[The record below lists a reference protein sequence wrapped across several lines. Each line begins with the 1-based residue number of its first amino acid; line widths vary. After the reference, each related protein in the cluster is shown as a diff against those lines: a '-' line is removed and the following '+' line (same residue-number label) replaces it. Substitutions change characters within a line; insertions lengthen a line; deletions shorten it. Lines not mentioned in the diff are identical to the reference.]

1 MIVNRLGE
9 NSGLIRTSK
18 NGVVGYLE
26 IHRPEKA
33 NAYNQALLMELA
45 RSLDQMEGDGT
56 VRSLVIHGAGDR
68 SFCAGA
74 DLEEMQ
80 IKDYSDALN
89 LKSSKLFAT
98 IASYPK
104 VTVAA
109 INGTA
114 AAGGLELALAC
125 DIRICSEQA
134 RFFFPETKLG
144 LIPAAG
150 GTHRLSQ
157 VVGVGRAKELILGG
171 GVWSSEDALRFG
183 LVSEVVRPDGIM
195 ACAQTWGERI
205 GQRDPLA
212 LQLAK
217 RAIDFRTSYHLES
230 GVEAVTEALL
240 YQIKKKNDISF

>member
-1 MIVNRLGE
+1 MTANHPGE

-18 NGVVGYLE
+18 KGMVGYLE

-33 NAYNQALLMELA
+33 NAYNQALLVELA
-45 RSLDQMEGDGT
+45 RSLDQMEGDST
-56 VRSLVIHGAGDR
+56 VRSLIIYGAGNR

-74 DLEEMQ
+74 DLEEMH
-80 IKDYSDALN
+80 IKDYSDALS
-89 LKSSKLFAT
+89 LKSSKVFAA

-109 INGTA
+109 INGA
-114 AAGGLELALAC
+114 AVAGGLEMALAC

-150 GTHRLSQ
+150 GTQRLSQ
-157 VVGVGRAKELILGG
+157 VVGIGRAKELILGG
-171 GVWSSEDALRFG
+171 GIWSAEDALRFG
-183 LVSEVVRPDGIM
+183 LVSEVVPSDTLL
-195 ACAQTWGERI
+195 ACAQKWGERI

-212 LQLAK
+212 LRLAK
-217 RAIDFRTSYHLES
+217 RAIDFRTSYNLES
-230 GVEAVTEALL
+230 GMEAVTEALL
-240 YQIKKKNDISF
+240 YELKERK

>member
-1 MIVNRLGE
+1 MTANYLGE
-9 NSGLIRTSK
+9 NPGLIRAWKQGS
-18 NGVVGYLE
+18 VGFVE

-33 NAYNQALLMELA
+33 NAYNQELLLELA
-45 RSLDQMEGDGT
+45 RSLDQMGEDST
-56 VRSLVIHGAGDR
+56 VRSLIIHGAGGR

-80 IKDYSDALN
+80 IKGYSDALN
-89 LKSSKLFAT
+89 LKSSKVFAA
-98 IASYPK
+98 IASFPK

-109 INGTA
+109 INGA
-114 AAGGLELALAC
+114 AVAGGLELALAC

-134 RFFFPETKLG
+134 RFFFPETNLG

-171 GVWSSEDALRFG
+171 GVWSAQDALRFG
-183 LVSEVVRPDGIM
+183 LVSEVVPPDSVL
-195 ACAQTWGERI
+195 ACAQRWGERI

-217 RAIDFRTSYHLES
+217 KAIDFRTAYNLES

-240 YQIKKKNDISF
+240 YQVKVKK

>member
-1 MIVNRLGE
+1 MEDDDRGRSL
-9 NSGLIRTSK
+9 GLIRIWK
-18 NGVVGYLE
+18 EGRVGYLE

-89 LKSSKLFAT
+89 LKSSKIFST

-134 RFFFPETKLG
+134 HFFFPETKLG

-183 LVSEVVRPDGIM
+183 LVSEVVRPDKLM

-240 YQIKKKNDISF
+240 YQIKKKNDISV

>member
-1 MIVNRLGE
+1 MNDKEPAMNPGLVNTWKQ
-9 NSGLIRTSK
+9 RT
-18 NGVVGYLE
+18 VGYIELN
-26 IHRPEKA
+26 RPDKS
-33 NAYNQALLMELA
+33 NAYNDALLNNLSSILDKMEA
-45 RSLDQMEGDGT
+45 DRE
-56 VRSLVIHGAGDR
+56 VRTLVITGAGNR
-68 SFCAGA
+68 CFCAGA
-74 DLEEMQ
+74 DLNEMKK
-80 IKDYSDALN
+80 KDFTDALN
-89 LKSSKLFAT
+89 LKSSKIFVA

-114 AAGGLELALAC
+114 AAGGVELALAC

-183 LVSEVVRPDGIM
+183 LVSEVVRPDGLM

>member
-1 MIVNRLGE
+1 MTANHPGE

-18 NGVVGYLE
+18 KGIVGYLE

-33 NAYNQALLMELA
+33 NAYNDALLNDLSSA
-45 RSLDQMEGDGT
+45 LVQMEADRE
-56 VRSLVIHGAGDR
+56 VRTLIITGAGNR

-74 DLEEMQ
+74 DLKEMQ

-89 LKSSKLFAT
+89 LKSSKVFAA

-109 INGTA
+109 INGA
-114 AAGGLELALAC
+114 AVAGGLELALAC

-157 VVGVGRAKELILGG
+157 VVGIGRAKELILGG

-183 LVSEVVRPDGIM
+183 LVSEVVPSDTLL
-195 ACAQTWGERI
+195 ACAQKWGERI

-212 LQLAK
+212 LLLAK
-217 RAIDFRTSYHLES
+217 RAIDFRTSYNLES
-230 GVEAVTEALL
+230 GMEAVTEALL
-240 YQIKKKNDISF
+240 YQVKIRK

>member
-1 MIVNRLGE
+1 MTANHPGE
-9 NSGLIRTSK
+9 NSDLIRTSK
-18 NGVVGYLE
+18 RGIVGYLE

-33 NAYNQALLMELA
+33 NAYNQALLLELA
-45 RSLDQMEGDGT
+45 RSLDQMEGDST
-56 VRSLVIHGAGDR
+56 VRTLVIYGAGNR

-89 LKSSKLFAT
+89 LKSSKVFAA

-109 INGTA
+109 INGA
-114 AAGGLELALAC
+114 AVAGGLELALAC

-157 VVGVGRAKELILGG
+157 VVGIGRAKELILGG
-171 GVWSSEDALRFG
+171 GVWSAEDALRFG
-183 LVSEVVRPDGIM
+183 LASEVVPSDTLL
-195 ACAQTWGERI
+195 ACAQRWGERI

-212 LQLAK
+212 LRLAK
-217 RAIDFRTSYHLES
+217 RAIDFRTSYNLES
-230 GVEAVTEALL
+230 GMEAVTEALL
-240 YQIKKKNDISF
+240 YQLKLNK

>member
-1 MIVNRLGE
+1 MTANHPGE
-9 NSGLIRTSK
+9 NPGLIRTWK
-18 NGVVGYLE
+18 KGMVGYLE

-33 NAYNQALLMELA
+33 NAYNQALLLELA
-45 RSLDQMEGDGT
+45 RSLDQMEGDNT
-56 VRSLVIHGAGDR
+56 VRSLIIHGAGNR

-89 LKSSKLFAT
+89 LKSSKVFAA

-109 INGTA
+109 MNGA
-114 AAGGLELALAC
+114 AVAGGLELALAC

-171 GVWSSEDALRFG
+171 AVWSAEDALRFG
-183 LVSEVVRPDGIM
+183 LVSEVVPPDAIL
-195 ACAQTWGERI
+195 ACAQKWGERI
-205 GQRDPLA
+205 AQRDSLA

-217 RAIDFRTSYHLES
+217 KAIDFRTSYNLES
-230 GVEAVTEALL
+230 GMEAVTEALL
-240 YQIKKKNDISF
+240 YQVKIKK

>member
-1 MIVNRLGE
+1 MGDNEPG
-9 NSGLIRTSK
+9 SDPGLIRTWK
-18 NGVVGYLE
+18 QGMVGYLE

-33 NAYNQALLMELA
+33 NAYNQALLLELA
-45 RSLDQMEGDGT
+45 HSLDQMEDDQT
-56 VRSLVIHGAGDR
+56 VRALVVCGAGNR

-80 IKDYSDALN
+80 TKDYSDALN
-89 LKSSKLFAT
+89 LKSSKVFAA

-104 VTVAA
+104 VTVSA
-109 INGTA
+109 INGA
-114 AAGGLELALAC
+114 AVAGGLELALAC

-134 RFFFPETKLG
+134 RFFFPETNLG

-171 GVWSSEDALRFG
+171 GVWSAQDALRFG
-183 LVSEVVRPDGIM
+183 LVSEVVSPD
-195 ACAQTWGERI
+195 AVLTCAQKWGERI

-212 LQLAK
+212 LRLAK
-217 RAIDFRTSYHLES
+217 KAIDFRTSYNLES
-230 GVEAVTEALL
+230 GLEAVTEALL
-240 YQIKKKNDISF
+240 YQLKINK

>member
-1 MIVNRLGE
+1 MIGNHPGE
-9 NSGLIRTSK
+9 NPGLIRTWK
-18 NGVVGYLE
+18 KEMVGYLE

-33 NAYNQALLMELA
+33 NAYNQALLLELA
-45 RSLDQMEGDGT
+45 RFLDQMEGDNAI
-56 VRSLVIHGAGDR
+56 RSLIIHGTGDR

-89 LKSSKLFAT
+89 LKSSKIFAA
-98 IASYPK
+98 IASCSK
-104 VTVAA
+104 VTLAA
-109 INGTA
+109 INGA
-114 AAGGLELALAC
+114 AVAGGLELALAC

-157 VVGVGRAKELILGG
+157 IVGIGRAKELILGG
-171 GVWSSEDALRFG
+171 GVWSAEDALRFG
-183 LVSEVVRPDGIM
+183 LVSEVVPPDTLL
-195 ACAQTWGERI
+195 ACAQKWGERI
-205 GQRDPLA
+205 AQRDPLA

-217 RAIDFRTSYHLES
+217 RAIDFRTSYNLQS
-230 GVEAVTEALL
+230 GVEAVSEALL
-240 YQIKKKNDISF
+240 YQVKVKK